1 MLKKRTV
8 IGAFILL
15 AIVGGTLWYLRVQR
29 IMNAEPTRVY
39 RVPQMEKTTRETT
52 VHREADLQQQMK
64 AADERFERERQQR
77 AERELPPEPVTKQ
90 PVAVQD
96 PLLQGLND
104 EGEPYWDELGG
115 KAPAPDT
122 PRPFKHLT
130 YVELHMDRSKLTP
143 KERRL
148 LHNEFY
154 FRYPEKGK
162 RRLEAMKRY
171 AEALERSRQMDEE
184 RKKLHESITKRARE
198 QRRKERERQPRVYVQ
213 DGSSPELRRIR

>member
-1 MLKKRTV
+1 MLNKKTV
-8 IGAFILL
+8 IGVFILL
-15 AIVGGTLWYLRVQR
+15 VLIGGTLWYLRVQR
-29 IMNAEPTRVY
+29 IMNAEPKKVY
-39 RVPQMEKTTRETT
+39 RVPQMKKTTRETT

-64 AADERFERERQQR
+64 EADERFERERQQR
-77 AERELPPEPVTKQ
+77 AEREPPPEPVT
-90 PVAVQD
+90 VQD

-130 YVELHMDRSKLTP
+130 FVELHMDRSKLTP

-154 FRYPEKGK
+154 FRDPEKGK
-162 RRLEAMKRY
+162 RHLEAMKRY
-171 AEALERSRQMDEE
+171 AEVLEEKRQMDEE
-184 RKKLHESITKRARE
+184 RKKSHESITKRARE
-198 QRRKERERQPRVYVQ
+198 QRRKERERQPRVYVR